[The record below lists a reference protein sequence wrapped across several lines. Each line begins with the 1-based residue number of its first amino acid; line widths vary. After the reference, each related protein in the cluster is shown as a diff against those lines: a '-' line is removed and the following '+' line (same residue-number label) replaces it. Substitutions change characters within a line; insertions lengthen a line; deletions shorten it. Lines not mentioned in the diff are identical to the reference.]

1 MSSNIQRPQSIEFQ
15 ELKPKFWQAL
25 YSIYITHHNNNITP
39 EEQIDILKGAI
50 LPFGYNDEMALKI
63 ATAFFHTFDS
73 LGPSN
78 PSEPIII
85 NASNQMIAHLSLF
98 DIKELKTFAE
108 QEIDNR
114 PAFKLLLAFVI
125 YARMNPHPSF
135 WIKYDRPTIFFLAGL
150 QELKSS
156 EQEHLTKYLHEYYN
170 LSMQVVGSKTP
181 IPCFK
186 LKWMADQPDPLCPE
200 TTNPLIDVGTY
211 SPVTID
217 HLMSTTFATHPTTQN
232 QTKSKGELN

>member
-1 MSSNIQRPQSIEFQ
+1 MSNNIPRPQTIEFQ

-25 YSIYITHHNNNITP
+25 YSIYITHHTDKNTP

-50 LPFGYNDEMALKI
+50 LPFGYNEEMALQI

-73 LGPSN
+73 LSPNDS
-78 PSEPIII
+78 SEPLII
-85 NASNQMIAHLSLF
+85 NASNQMATHLSLL
-98 DIKELKTFAE
+98 DIKELKTFAA
-108 QEIDNR
+108 QEADNR
-114 PAFKLLLAFVI
+114 AAFKLLLAFAI

-170 LSMQVVGSKTP
+170 LNMQVVGSKTP

-186 LKWMADQPDPLCPE
+186 LKRMADQPNPLCPE
-200 TTNPLIDVGTY
+200 TSNPLIEVGTY
-211 SPVTID
+211 SPATLD
-217 HLMSTTFATHPTTQN
+217 HLMSTTFALTN
-232 QTKSKGELN
+232 QQ